1 LCLRIKLNGHVWAE
15 SNAKSPRLKK
25 ITPKKIGWSI
35 LFHLVLWTFFTGGI
49 LLTKKPEKLEHRR
62 IREKRVVKIPI
73 IANARQLT
81 PEQENAEILKMAK
94 LEDGAKEAWR
104 KLHDY
109 QRRYEDQ
116 VKRMEQ
122 LGLIEQYKKI
132 LGRSYD
138 VDFGD
143 FGA

>member
-1 LCLRIKLNGHVWAE
+1 M
-15 SNAKSPRLKK
+15 
-25 ITPKKIGWSI
+25 
-35 LFHLVLWTFFTGGI
+35 
-49 LLTKKPEKLEHRR
+49 
-62 IREKRVVKIPI
+62 VKIPI